1 METRRIQILP
11 PETAKRI
18 AAGEVIEKPQSVL
31 RELLDNAI
39 DAGADDIAVDLV
51 EGGISFMQVVDNGC
65 GMDKDDIT
73 LSIYPH
79 ATSKIAELDD
89 LLCLHTLGFRG
100 EALSSIAA
108 VANIEILSATGDDGA
123 WRLESVPGREVRV
136 MPDKGRRGTTVRVS
150 DLFAS
155 FPARRQFLKRAASE
169 ALACRQTCVDKAM
182 AFPEIRFRLTLDGK
196 PSLLLLPGSLKDRVC
211 AAAVP
216 DQNPE
221 FFRELVAGG
230 NGFSARII
238 AGSASMH
245 RKDRR
250 HVQVFVNKRRVY
262 EFAVQQ
268 ALEYAYRLILPGGS
282 LPYAYAFVEVDP
294 ALADFNIHPAKKEV
308 RLRNVDEIR
317 SGISR
322 SLRDYFGNSQ
332 KLAFASALS
341 KTQELFSG
349 ASSPVSAGRPEQ
361 IRSSAATAMPEP
373 GYPAGESRF
382 SLGERTATDYGAWVR
397 KVREAGE
404 SGGAGAIA
412 GQAGIRQET
421 GGLRYLGPA
430 LGTFLVFEYA
440 NELVIMDQHAAH
452 ERILFD
458 ELCSSPP
465 VREELLVPFVY
476 EPESDEEDRYIEKSL
491 GILAESGFSMEREG
505 SAWMLTGVPS
515 MMKSG
520 GAGTIFSLLKSKPDP
535 AALLH
540 GLRAGIACKAAV
552 KDGQELEP
560 GAAEALARRA
570 LLLPEARCPHGR
582 PIWIRM
588 SREELFTAVGRT
600 V

>member
-1 METRRIQILP
+1 METRKIRILP

-39 DAGADDIAVDLV
+39 DSGASDISIDLID
-51 EGGISFMQVVDNGC
+51 GGITRMQVVDNGC

-89 LLCLHTLGFRG
+89 LLRLHTLGFRG

-108 VANIEILSATGDDGA
+108 VANIEIVSASGSGPA
-123 WRLESVPGREVRV
+123 WRLASVPGKEVQV
-136 MPDKGRRGTTVRVS
+136 SPDKGLPGTTVCVS
-150 DLFAS
+150 ELFAS
-155 FPARRQFLKRAASE
+155 FPARRQFLKRPASE
-169 ALACRQTCVDKAM
+169 ALSCRQTCIDKAM
-182 AFPEIRFRLTLDGK
+182 PFPEIRFRLTQNGTA
-196 PSLLLLPGSLKDRVC
+196 SLLLLPGSLKDRVC
-211 AAAVP
+211 AASVP
-216 DQNPE
+216 EQNPG
-221 FFRELVAGG
+221 FFRELVAEG
-230 NGFSARII
+230 NGFTARII

-250 HVQVFVNKRRVY
+250 HVQVFINKRRVY

-282 LPYAYAFVEVDP
+282 LPYVYAFIEVDP

-308 RLRNVDEIR
+308 RLRNVDDIR

-322 SLRDYFGNSQ
+322 TLRDYFANSSRLSFAARTPETQGLFAAGNPD
-332 KLAFASALS
+332 
-341 KTQELFSG
+341 FSG
-349 ASSPVSAGRPEQ
+349 KQPEVMDT
-361 IRSSAATAMPEP
+361 SLKPAAKTP
-373 GYPAGESRF
+373 GYLAERNQFSVEERRAPEYGEWI
-382 SLGERTATDYGAWVR
+382 GEITDA
-397 KVREAGE
+397 REAGGRAARFRLE
-404 SGGAGAIA
+404 VAD
-412 GQAGIRQET
+412 GQPGSI
-421 GGLRYLGPA
+421 RYLGAA

-440 NELVIMDQHAAH
+440 GELVIMDQHAAH
-452 ERILFD
+452 ERIIFD
-458 ELCSSPP
+458 QLCSGPP
-465 VREELLVPFVY
+465 VREELLVPFVH
-476 EPESDEEDRYIEKSL
+476 ESESDAEDSYIEASL
-491 GILAESGFSMEREG
+491 EALANNGFTMVREG
-505 SAWMLTGVPS
+505 PAWMLTSIPS
-515 MMKSG
+515 MLSSADIG
-520 GAGTIFSLLKSKPDP
+520 VIFSLLRTKPDP
-535 AALLH
+535 AALLR

-552 KDGQELEP
+552 KDGQALDP
-560 GAAEALARRA
+560 ASAVALANQA